1 MEWGATGV
9 VVSQGLWEDKVAVR
23 RHSPAEHRGGEG
35 GSAPPSQCKE
45 GVLRALLL
53 FPAGR
58 ICRRGGGFHGRGRQI
73 GNHLRRFGSLF

>member
-1 MEWGATGV
+1 MEWGGWGSLLAKDCGGQSGRTEIFSGRA
-9 VVSQGLWEDKVAVR
+9 QGW
-23 RHSPAEHRGGEG
+23 EG
-35 GSAPPSQCKE
+35 GSVPSSQCKE

-58 ICRRGGGFHGRGRQI
+58 ICRRGGGFQGRGWQI

>member
-1 MEWGATGV
+1 MLAKDCGRTEWPCGDIG
-9 VVSQGLWEDKVAVR
+9 R
-23 RHSPAEHRGGEG
+23 AEHGGGREG
-35 GSAPPSQCKE
+35 GPAPPSQCKE

-58 ICRRGGGFHGRGRQI
+58 ICRRGGGFQGRGWQV